1 MFNCLKP
8 SAFLSAVIVSIGVS
22 ALFQGCNSGSDSAN
36 TGSPSGVS
44 QSASNVVGP
53 PGAPPISASRAY
65 STDVMVFNGAGA
77 WQDEV
82 TSLESILTTNGATYR
97 EVNSADL
104 DAMSV
109 DDIAKFGL
117 LIFPGGA
124 GGTEAAGISVA
135 THANLRE
142 AVQVRGVSY
151 LGFCAGAF
159 IAVAPAP
166 AAGQDVS
173 YGVGVVAGPVLGY
186 YTLEN
191 QGVTIAMTLESFPD
205 GSTRDLIWYG
215 GPVTPNTP
223 NGVIAKYPTGDPA
236 ISEMWSGK
244 GFVILSGPH
253 PAAPQSTRDAFGLV
267 DTDGLDFTL
276 AWQLISAA
284 LNQTILPTF

>member
-1 MFNCLKP
+1 MFNRHT
-8 SAFLSAVIVSIGVS
+8 SSGFISVIVLATVVS
-22 ALFQGCNSGSDSAN
+22 GCMSGSDSS
-36 TGSPSGVS
+36 TSSTSGVS
-44 QSASNVVGP
+44 QPASSIVGP
-53 PGAPPISASRAY
+53 PGAPPIMASRAY

-82 TSLESILTTNGATYR
+82 TSLESILTTNGASYQ
-97 EVNSADL
+97 EVNSAGL

-117 LIFPGGA
+117 MIFPGGA
-124 GGTEAAGISVA
+124 GGTEAAGISAA

-173 YGVGVVAGPVLGY
+173 YGVGVVAGPVLNY

-191 QGVTIAMTLESFPD
+191 QGVTIAMTLESFPN
-205 GSTRDLIWYG
+205 GTTRDLIWYG